1 MLEFQKVFWKEREED
16 AYKQKLQQLQEQQ
29 ERKFRQRKVA
39 VEEDQPE
46 QEEKPKPQE
55 SKVKSKSTIRKVEH
69 LKTEPDT
76 VDKSE
81 LDKNSFI
88 SKLQNFA
95 MPEIVKKPN
104 KISQDM
110 KIQDHEYQ
118 RDGPGESTAFQ
129 TVSEMTKTARA
140 TFFNNTN

>member
-1 MLEFQKVFWKEREED
+1 
-16 AYKQKLQQLQEQQ
+16 
-29 ERKFRQRKVA
+29 
-39 VEEDQPE
+39 
-46 QEEKPKPQE
+46 
-55 SKVKSKSTIRKVEH
+55 
-69 LKTEPDT
+69 
-76 VDKSE
+76 
-81 LDKNSFI
+81 
-88 SKLQNFA
+88 

-140 TFFNNTN
+140 TFFNNKN

>member
-1 MLEFQKVFWKEREED
+1 MLEFQKVFWKEREEE

-39 VEEDQPE
+39 VEEEQPD

-55 SKVKSKSTIRKVEH
+55 SKVKSKSTIRKAEH

-140 TFFNNTN
+140 TFFNNPN